1 MPNPEIAGLSTQTQ
15 ASFIFNRI
23 GPIADWAYL
32 KNIDPEIVKEITLI
46 GARAELAAAKTYVK
60 AVEEV
65 VGIVEKSKVGRG

>member
-1 MPNPEIAGLSTQTQ
+1 MPNPEIAAVANPQ

-46 GARAELAAAKTYVK
+46 SARAELSAAQTYVK
-60 AVEEV
+60 AMEDMVKV
-65 VGIVEKSKVGRG
+65 VEKSKVESRR